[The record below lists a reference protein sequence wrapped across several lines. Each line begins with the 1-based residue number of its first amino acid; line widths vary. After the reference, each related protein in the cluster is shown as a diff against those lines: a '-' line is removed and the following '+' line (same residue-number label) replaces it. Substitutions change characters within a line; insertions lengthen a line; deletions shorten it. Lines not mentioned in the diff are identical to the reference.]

1 MRNRQSHSAAHAL
14 RQVLVL
20 TLSLASLPLQGA
32 FAADKG
38 GRDYYRAPSNIAGKT
53 LVLPIGT
60 CFEGRIQSTIGSS
73 ASRSGESFT
82 IEVSAPLL
90 ANGSEVL
97 IPSGSEVIGEVAEA
111 ISSSAQPHD
120 KGVKPLGILRVQ
132 LSTLK
137 LPDGM
142 TYPLVA
148 SFAPDGGA
156 RGRRGG
162 GTMAARKSSV
172 GYIGTQAGFDAVNP
186 ALQKSARSNR
196 GKMEVLKRTE
206 ILNDP
211 VLGDGGG
218 NNNATGQVR
227 ALIRKNRDLM
237 ILRGS
242 SITIRLDAPLKIAF
256 GASSAQASMESPTP
270 DEPQARSGKH
280 FAKSRPANSGDNGQG
295 DGQSGDD
302 GGGQQGGQQPS
313 QQQPSQQAGGRQSG
327 PLSTPVEQPGS
338 SF

>member
-1 MRNRQSHSAAHAL
+1 MHKHGVKIAGTA
-14 RQVLVL
+14 LVL
-20 TLSLASLPLQGA
+20 ALSSIGSLPDA
-32 FAADKG
+32 YAADKG
-38 GRDYYRAPSNIAGKT
+38 GRDFYRAPSNFAGKT

-111 ISSSAQPHD
+111 ISSGAQPHD
-120 KGVKPLGILRVQ
+120 KGTNRPLGILRVQ
-132 LSTLK
+132 LTTLK

-148 SFAPDGGA
+148 SFAPDGSA

-162 GTMAARKSSV
+162 GAMNARKSGV

-186 ALQKSARSNR
+186 SLQPKSTRNGR
-196 GKMEVLKRTE
+196 GRLEVLKRSE
-206 ILNDP
+206 VLSDP
-211 VLGDGGG
+211 VLGDAGGS
-218 NNNATGQVR
+218 NNNSTGQVR
-227 ALIRKNRDLM
+227 ALIRKGRDLM

-242 SITIRLDAPLKIAF
+242 SITIKLDAPLKIAF
-256 GASSAQASMESPTP
+256 GASTAQTSMESPSP
-270 DEPQARSGKH
+270 DEPTNHSGKH
-280 FAKSRPANSGDNGQG
+280 FSKTRPQASD
-295 DGQSGDD
+295 DGQADADD
-302 GGGQQGGQQPS
+302 GGGHQQKAPTQQPAS
-313 QQQPSQQAGGRQSG
+313 GGRQSG
-327 PLSTPVEQPGS
+327 VQPTGVEQPGS

>member
-1 MRNRQSHSAAHAL
+1 MHKRSVKTAAAL
-14 RQVLVL
+14 LL
-20 TLSLASLPLQGA
+20 ILSSIGSLPSA
-32 FAADKG
+32 YAADKG
-38 GRDYYRAPSNIAGKT
+38 GRDFYRAPSNFAGKT

-111 ISSSAQPHD
+111 ISSGSQPHD
-120 KGVKPLGILRVQ
+120 KGANRPLGILRVQ

-148 SFAPDGGA
+148 SFAPDGSA

-162 GTMAARKSSV
+162 GAMAARKSGV

-186 ALQKSARSNR
+186 SLQPKSTRN
-196 GKMEVLKRTE
+196 GKGRLEVLKRSE
-206 ILNDP
+206 VLNDP
-211 VLGDGGG
+211 VLGEAGG
-218 NNNATGQVR
+218 NNNSTGQVR
-227 ALIRKNRDLM
+227 ALIRKGRDLM

-242 SITIRLDAPLKIAF
+242 SITIKLDAPLKIAF
-256 GASSAQASMESPTP
+256 GASTAQTSMESPSP
-270 DEPQARSGKH
+270 DEPTSRSGKH
-280 FAKSRPANSGDNGQG
+280 FSKTRPQASD
-295 DGQSGDD
+295 DGQSGGDD
-302 GGGQQGGQQPS
+302 GGGQQ
-313 QQQPSQQAGGRQSG
+313 QQQAPTQQSSGSGGGRQSG
-327 PLSTPVEQPGS
+327 VQPTGVEQPGS

>member
-1 MRNRQSHSAAHAL
+1 MRNRQVPAAFQSL
-14 RQVLVL
+14 LLPITL
-20 TLSLASLPLQGA
+20 TLSLASQSLPSAL
-32 FAADKG
+32 AADKG
-38 GRDYYRAPSNIAGKT
+38 GRDFYRAPSNIAGKT
-53 LVLPIGT
+53 LILPIGT

-73 ASRSGESFT
+73 ASRSGERFT

-156 RGRRGG
+156 RSRRSGG
-162 GTMAARKSSV
+162 AMAARKSSV

-196 GKMEVLKRTE
+196 GKLEVLKRTE

-211 VLGDGGG
+211 VLGDGGS
-218 NNNATGQVR
+218 NSNSSGQVR

-242 SITIRLDAPLKIAF
+242 SITIKLDAPLKIAF
-256 GASSAQASMESPTP
+256 GASSAQTSMDSPTP
-270 DEPQARSGKH
+270 DEPQTRSGKH
-280 FAKSRPANSGDNGQG
+280 FAKTRPAAGEGDNGQG
-295 DGQSGDD
+295 ADGQNGDD
-302 GGGQQGGQQPS
+302 GGGQGQHQQS
-313 QQQPSQQAGGRQSG
+313 QQSQQAGGRQSG